1 MKMTNPVQYGLMGF
15 AVVDANYAGNAE
27 MEAYLETTPA
37 VKEAKAVISKQRPS
51 FVLPDLDGTMQNIE
65 QWDGQVLVLNFWAT
79 WCPPCKK
86 EMPAFLEL
94 EEQYAAKGLQFVGI
108 ALDDPG
114 IVQDFVDT
122 MGVDYPILV
131 GDEEATKVSTAYG
144 NRLGALPYTVVVARD
159 GQIVNTFRGE
169 VTKKQLEK
177 VIQRQISL

>member
-1 MKMTNPVQYGLMGF
+1 MKITKPVQYGLMGTALVIAFF
-15 AVVDANYAGNAE
+15 AGDGL
-27 MEAYLETTPA
+27 MKAYLETTPA
-37 VKEAKAVISKQRPS
+37 VKEAKAVISTQRPS
-51 FVLPDLDGTMQNIE
+51 FVLPDLEGTMQNIE

-131 GDEEATKVSTAYG
+131 GDDEATKVSTAYG
-144 NRLGALPYTVVVARD
+144 NRLGALPYTVIVARD

-177 VIQRQISL
+177 VIQQQISL

>member
-1 MKMTNPVQYGLMGF
+1 MKMSKPVQYGLMGV
-15 AVVDANYAGNAE
+15 AVVVAFFAGSGV

-37 VKEAKAVISKQRPS
+37 VKEAKAVISQQRPS
-51 FVLPDLDGTMQNIE
+51 FVLPDLDGNMQNIE
-65 QWDGQVLVLNFWAT
+65 QWDGKVLVLNFWAT

-86 EMPAFLEL
+86 EIPAFLEL

-131 GDEEATKVSTAYG
+131 GDADATKVSDAYG

-159 GQIVNTFRGE
+159 GRIAKTFRGE
-169 VTKKQLEK
+169 VTKKALEK
-177 VIQRQISL
+177 VIQSQLTL